1 MENSY
6 VSSSWNPSLFEQP
19 ISAEKFFL
27 TGERRQGVLVI
38 RNFDHVFLAFEYPPL
53 AIRCPPGSLTTIQ
66 GPPIL
71 PIAGYTKTS
80 ANIINRPQMYL
91 LHPVHAHCLSNPSF
105 LFPIVHFFINI
116 TTLGKHVN
124 QRFTKLSTLLY
135 PTLSPTN
142 TLDLQFP
149 KQTNRIT
156 RPPHLHVPTNHRT
169 PRNGIQLAHF
179 IEHLSWKLNPS
190 FLSTTTCTHQ
200 SILHINFI
208 TKPKSQPMN
217 RFTQVQVP
225 NTITSLK
232 NKRVSSAPPF
242 LCFRQPWWL
251 VVLVVVW
258 ISSDLTLLDFGVLD
272 LHLKGK
278 RARKLLRRVK

>member
-1 MENSY
+1 MLQNKFKALSTSPHLANMSINALL
-6 VSSSWNPSLFEQP
+6 SSALFCTLP
-19 ISAEKFFL
+19 FHRKTPL
-27 TGERRQGVLVI
+27 T
-38 RNFDHVFLAFEYPPL
+38 
-53 AIRCPPGSLTTIQ
+53 SLT
-66 GPPIL
+66 
-71 PIAGYTKTS
+71 
-80 ANIINRPQMYL
+80 R
-91 LHPVHAHCLSNPSF
+91 AHLNPCTHSNWNHYD
-105 LFPIVHFFINI
+105 LI
-116 TTLGKHVN
+116 
-124 QRFTKLSTLLY
+124 R
-135 PTLSPTN
+135 TN

-169 PRNGIQLAHF
+169 SRNGIQLAHF

-232 NKRVSSAPPF
+232 NKRVSEFVRGNF
-242 LCFRQPWWL
+242 LFQAWHYY
-251 VVLVVVW
+251 
-258 ISSDLTLLDFGVLD
+258 TNQ
-272 LHLKGK
+272 
-278 RARKLLRRVK
+278 